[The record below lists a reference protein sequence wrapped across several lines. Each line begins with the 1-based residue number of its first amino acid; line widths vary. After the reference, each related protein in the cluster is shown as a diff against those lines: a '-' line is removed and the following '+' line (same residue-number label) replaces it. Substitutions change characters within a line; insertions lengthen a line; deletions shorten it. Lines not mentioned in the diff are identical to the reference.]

1 MVKASNPLLTNRDG
15 YMITLIAV
23 FWGFMSCP
31 RPKSAQPNQ
40 EEVDVDKQDY
50 IDRHNAG
57 DIALLSAEVKKS
69 TCGKLFDIDKMEAVE
84 KVCDTVRE
92 AEAEVHSDAEEA
104 YSCILRNYGGD
115 HPLTE
120 RLVDPSGGKLRG
132 AKKGIN
138 EWMGTATR
146 WYGINVTIN
155 FVFLCLHY
163 FDYVK
168 DIGKFV

>member
-1 MVKASNPLLTNRDG
+1 
-15 YMITLIAV
+15 MITLIAV
-23 FWGFMSCP
+23 FWGFMCCP

-40 EEVDVDKQDY
+40 DEIDVDKQDY
-50 IDRHNAG
+50 IDRHKAG
-57 DIALLSAEVKKS
+57 DIALLSAEVKRN
-69 TCGKLFDIDKMEAVE
+69 TYGKLFDIDQMEAVE
-84 KVCDTVRE
+84 KVCQTVRE
-92 AEAEVHSDAEEA
+92 AEMEVHSDAEEA

-120 RLVDPSGGKLRG
+120 RLVDPSGEKVGE

-138 EWMGTATR
+138 DWTGTATR

-163 FDYVK
+163 FDYIK
-168 DIGKFV
+168 DIGK